1 MSNLEVEPKELVC
14 EADPVPGD
22 QVTLLEPRLVPL
34 GGPRAMTVRR
44 TLTRRGRSLIGAWC
58 FAEHYGPDDVA
69 SSGGMAVPPHPH
81 TGLQTVSWLFAGEIE
96 HRDSTGA
103 HAMVR
108 PGELNLMT
116 AGSGIQH
123 SEVSVVSTLREHQ
136 GSPGSTREHRST
148 REGDGILHG
157 VQLWTAL
164 PDASRHTAPHFE
176 HFVPEVF
183 EHQGANTSV
192 FLGSLLGHEATATAF
207 MPIIGAQFDL
217 PANTEITIP
226 VDVAFEHGGLADAGD
241 VTVDGVTV
249 PLANIGYRAVGA
261 RALTITSGDAAARAS
276 PRRRTIRRA
285 DRHVV
290 ELRRP
295 QPRRDRVI
303 PRAVAGRADRPYD
316 SDRSVRA
323 RARLRRVGA
332 TGTRASERTAQA
344 APLRAGWEPLG
355 KHP

>member
-58 FAEHYGPDDVA
+58 FAENYGPDDVA
-69 SSGGMAVPPHPH
+69 ASGGMAVPPHPH
-81 TGLQTVSWLFAGEIE
+81 PGLQTVSWLFAGEIE

-192 FLGSLLGHEATATAF
+192 FLGSLLGHESTATAF

-261 RALTITSGDAAARAS
+261 RALTITSGDAAARVLLLGGEPFAEQIVMWWNFVGRS
-276 PRRRTIRRA
+276 HDEIVSFRERWQGELIARTTPTGQFGLVRGYDGSALPAPELPSVRLKPRR
-285 DRHVV
+285 
-290 ELRRP
+290 
-295 QPRRDRVI
+295 
-303 PRAVAGRADRPYD
+303 
-316 SDRSVRA
+316 
-323 RARLRRVGA
+323 
-332 TGTRASERTAQA
+332 
-344 APLRAGWEPLG
+344 
-355 KHP
+355 